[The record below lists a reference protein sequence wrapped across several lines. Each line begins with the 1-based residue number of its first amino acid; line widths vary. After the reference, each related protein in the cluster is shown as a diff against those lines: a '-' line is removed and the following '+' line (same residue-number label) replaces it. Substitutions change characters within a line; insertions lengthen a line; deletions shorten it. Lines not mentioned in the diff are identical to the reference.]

1 MPALIPTP
9 DGAIL
14 TVKVQPRA
22 AADAIAGTDP
32 DWVRI
37 RLRAPPVDGK
47 ANAALLAFLSN
58 TLGLPRRAVTIMTGA
73 SGRLKR
79 VRITGLAPDAV
90 KLLIRVSPCLRR
102 P

>member
-1 MPALIPTP
+1 MPALVPTT
-9 DGAIL
+9 GGSIL

-22 AADAIAGTDP
+22 SADAITSVDP

-47 ANAALLAFLSN
+47 ANAALSAFLAQS
-58 TLGLPRRAVTIMTGA
+58 LGLPVRAVTILSGA
-73 SGRLKR
+73 TGRLKR
-79 VRITGLAPDAV
+79 VRISGLAPDAV
-90 KLLIRVSPCLRR
+90 RRLLTPGSPA

>member
-1 MPALIPTP
+1 MPALVPTT
-9 DGAIL
+9 GGSLL

-22 AADAIAGTDP
+22 ATDAIAGADP

-47 ANAALLAFLSN
+47 ANAALSAFLAES
-58 TLGLPRRAVTIMTGA
+58 LGLPARAVTILSGA
-73 SGRLKR
+73 TGRLKR
-79 VRITGLAPDAV
+79 VRISGLAPDAV
-90 KLLIRVSPCLRR
+90 RRILAPGSPA

>member
-1 MPALIPTP
+1 MPALVPTT
-9 DGAIL
+9 GGSLL

-22 AADAIAGTDP
+22 AADAIAGVDP

-47 ANAALLAFLSN
+47 ANAALSAFLAQS
-58 TLGLPRRAVTIMTGA
+58 LGLPARAVTILSGTT
-73 SGRLKR
+73 GRLKR

-90 KLLIRVSPCLRR
+90 RRILTPGSPA

>member
-1 MPALIPTP
+1 MPALVPTT
-9 DGAIL
+9 GGSIL

-22 AADAIAGTDP
+22 SADAIAGVDP

-47 ANAALLAFLSN
+47 ANAALSAFLAKS
-58 TLGLPRRAVTIMTGA
+58 LGLPARAVTILSGA
-73 SGRLKR
+73 TGRLKR

-90 KLLIRVSPCLRR
+90 RRILTPQSPD